1 MTLVFDEVV
10 PWLRERGVLD
20 NATFETIFIEN
31 PRRWLTA

>member
-10 PWLRERGVLD
+10 PALREAGVMD
-20 NATFETIFIEN
+20 DATFATIFEDN